1 MIKKI
6 LLNFLI
12 VSISFLLTF
21 FLCEILL
28 RAKHSLFYDYD
39 IEQWRYAKKLKIKN
53 ANSKIGHTHIASKK
67 AKLQGVEIKINKYG
81 QRDIEYNNTDLKKFD
96 RSFLFIGSSIVLGWG
111 VESNDTFISRL
122 NYLSKVQNK
131 NWLFINGGIGNYN
144 TERYINNYF
153 ENWQNLEFTDI
164 VIHYFVNDSE
174 VINQDNSNFF
184 TRNFQTAVILWK
196 YLNSL
201 QSEYSIENLAEYYEK
216 KYDENYIGYQ
226 KTLSELKR
234 FSDFCKTRQIN
245 CHLVMMPDIHQLNPY
260 KLKFINNIMKNNSK
274 NLNFNYYD
282 LLEDLEFVTSSKLL
296 WNDYNDPH
304 PNILAHK
311 IISEN
316 LMNFFIK

>member
-6 LLNFLI
+6 LLNSLI
-12 VSISFLLTF
+12 VSLSFLFTF
-21 FLCEILL
+21 FLCETLL
-28 RAKHSLFYDYD
+28 RIKHSLFYDYD

-53 ANSKIGHTHIASKK
+53 ANSKIGHTHIVSKK

-96 RSFLFIGSSIVLGWG
+96 RSFLFIGSSIALGWG
-111 VESNDTFISRL
+111 VESDNTFINRL
-122 NYLSKVQNK
+122 NYLSKSQNK

-153 ENWQNLEFTDI
+153 ENWQNLKFTDV

-201 QSEYSIENLAEYYEK
+201 K
-216 KYDENYIGYQ
+216 
-226 KTLSELKR
+226 SELII
-234 FSDFCKTRQIN
+234 SSTN
-245 CHLVMMPDIHQLNPY
+245 
-260 KLKFINNIMKNNSK
+260 
-274 NLNFNYYD
+274 
-282 LLEDLEFVTSSKLL
+282 SSKVISGS
-296 WNDYNDPH
+296 H
-304 PNILAHK
+304 PSFCFAFEASPIKRSTSVGLKYFSSIDNTSFP
-311 IISEN
+311 ISN
-316 LMNFFIK
+316 